1 MSFYTITNAKER
13 DNIVKEYL
21 ALKDRIKKRS
31 MDERIGNIEEQQQ
44 LNNTLNP
51 IVKSNEET
59 RSVIKD
65 SIRPLAEEI
74 KSLNENIQIGN
85 NDSAA
90 AITANTRTG
99 TEDQYYGFV
108 RYKDKILMGNKEV
121 HIVDENTLKV
131 NDVEYNLT
139 VGLWSLITDKN
150 PHSYTEN
157 DLQSYTALVLQTNV
171 INHPNNV
178 TSRSRPKTTTKFRKI
193 LKPIME
199 KEEEQQQAEEKEKT
213 GKGINDDIVHFLPKD
228 INSLVQKLQLLVGEY
243 VAGNKTTR
251 NEIVAILDNLK
262 GRNKIQEEEYKQI
275 NALLK

>member
-90 AITANTRTG
+90 AITASTRTG

-108 RYKDKILMGNKEV
+108 RY
-121 HIVDENTLKV
+121 
-131 NDVEYNLT
+131 
-139 VGLWSLITDKN
+139 
-150 PHSYTEN
+150 
-157 DLQSYTALVLQTNV
+157 
-171 INHPNNV
+171 
-178 TSRSRPKTTTKFRKI
+178 
-193 LKPIME
+193 
-199 KEEEQQQAEEKEKT
+199 
-213 GKGINDDIVHFLPKD
+213 
-228 INSLVQKLQLLVGEY
+228 
-243 VAGNKTTR
+243 
-251 NEIVAILDNLK
+251 
-262 GRNKIQEEEYKQI
+262 
-275 NALLK
+275 